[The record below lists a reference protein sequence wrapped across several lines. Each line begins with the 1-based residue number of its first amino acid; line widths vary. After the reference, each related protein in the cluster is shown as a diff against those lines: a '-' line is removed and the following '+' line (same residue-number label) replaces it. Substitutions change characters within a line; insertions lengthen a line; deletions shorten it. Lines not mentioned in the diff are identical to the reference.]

1 MKRKNRKDEEIK
13 KDICHRKQKTYSK
26 NLKANPKSIERYMKM
41 NENTN
46 RSQRET
52 KPSENVIKNYMN
64 Q

>member
-41 NENTN
+41 NE
-46 RSQRET
+46 Q
-52 KPSENVIKNYMN
+52 
-64 Q
+64 